1 MIKPVWI
8 LWAKW
13 EESSWATIRLQG
25 RTRPCHTTSL
35 VWVLL
40 SQQQQRRFFFGAG
53 DDDEEEAGWTIR
65 TGFSSSSLCAWFAY
79 HIIPTLSNYN
89 NEFRQERKGESLMK
103 RPRGTSSSQNL
114 TWNQGQSWIC
124 CCIFFFSYD
133 LSLICKK
140 KNMCVCDSP
149 KKRISLPIFCNV
161 LVGSA
166 WASWFKLTY
175 FVTCQSTLGK
185 TWSKAAKKKL
195 ALL

>member
-140 KNMCVCDSP
+140 KTCASVIRQ
-149 KKRISLPIFCNV
+149 KKNIPSYFLQCF
-161 LVGSA
+161 
-166 WASWFKLTY
+166 SWFCLSILVQTY
-175 FVTCQSTLGK
+175 LFCHLSVHFGENLK
-185 TWSKAAKKKL
+185 
-195 ALL
+195 